1 MLQFVTWLKF
11 MDTQILQKKK
21 GTQGVIQIENPNLV
35 KAKNVKA
42 KDVDVS
48 PLLLLLASRADLF
61 PFGSMAFEISSKRSL
76 QCHVLIAD
84 EHSDL
89 QMDRP
94 AELSRRE
101 R

>member
-1 MLQFVTWLKF
+1 M
-11 MDTQILQKKK
+11 
-21 GTQGVIQIENPNLV
+21 IQIENPNLV

-48 PLLLLLASRADLF
+48 PLLLLLASRAGLF
-61 PFGSMAFEISSKRSL
+61 PFSFMAFEISSQRSL
-76 QCHVLIAD
+76 QCYVLIAD
-84 EHSDL
+84 GHFYL
-89 QMDRP
+89 QVDRP

>member
-1 MLQFVTWLKF
+1 M
-11 MDTQILQKKK
+11 QKKK

-42 KDVDVS
+42 KDVDVRPYLS
-48 PLLLLLASRADLF
+48 FIWYGRYFALHQTIPLVTLLVRWFIKLENFSVKGVGYWWTCK
-61 PFGSMAFEISSKRSL
+61 FGVRI
-76 QCHVLIAD
+76 
-84 EHSDL
+84 L